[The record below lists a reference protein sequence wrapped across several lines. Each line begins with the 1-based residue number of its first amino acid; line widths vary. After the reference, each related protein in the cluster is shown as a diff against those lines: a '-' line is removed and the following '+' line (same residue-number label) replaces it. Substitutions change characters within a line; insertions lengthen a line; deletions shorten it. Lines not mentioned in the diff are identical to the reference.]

1 MPLTKLSK
9 EPSGRARS
17 RTGAVGARDTD
28 GMAVAS
34 FMFGLTGLLVG
45 NLVLGPTAVAL
56 STLALGRGTRRPGR
70 AWFGMFLGFADIAV
84 FATLLTVN
92 DSVTWHL

>member
-1 MPLTKLSK
+1 
-9 EPSGRARS
+9 
-17 RTGAVGARDTD
+17 
-28 GMAVAS
+28 MAVAS

>member
-1 MPLTKLSK
+1 MSAKA
-9 EPSGRARS
+9 PSGTRD
-17 RTGAVGARDTD
+17 VGARDTD

-45 NLVLGPTAVAL
+45 NLILGPTAVVL
-56 STLALGRGTRRPGR
+56 STLALGCGTRRPRR

-84 FATLLTVN
+84 FAALLAAN